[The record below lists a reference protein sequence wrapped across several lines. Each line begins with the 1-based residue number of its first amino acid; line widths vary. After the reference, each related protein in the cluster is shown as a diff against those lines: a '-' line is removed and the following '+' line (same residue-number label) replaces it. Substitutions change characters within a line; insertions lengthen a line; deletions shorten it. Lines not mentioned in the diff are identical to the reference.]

1 MAYFDRLKIK
11 RDDDKT
17 INPAEDES
25 ITLLRRIFQALKP
38 LGQITGGG
46 SNRLSVDVNSGTV
59 TVGNITG
66 GTLPTVTTVTTV
78 TTTTNLTN
86 LAPGAGTIG
95 PVTGGGFELMKAMSR
110 QAYNSGIR
118 ANIT

>member
-1 MAYFDRLKIK
+1 MAYFERFKLK
-11 RDDDKT
+11 RVDDTT

-38 LGQITGGG
+38 LGQITGAG
-46 SNRLSVDVNSGTV
+46 SNRLSVDINNI
-59 TVGNITG
+59 VGG
-66 GTLPTVTTVTTV
+66 SVGTVTTVTTV

-86 LAPGAGTIG
+86 LVPGAGTIG
-95 PVTGGGFELMKAMSR
+95 PVTGGGFELMKALSR

-118 ANIT
+118 SNIT

>member
-1 MAYFDRLKIK
+1 MAYFDRFKIK
-11 RDDDKT
+11 RADDTT

-38 LGQITGGG
+38 LGQITGAG
-46 SNRLSVDVNSGTV
+46 SNRLSVDVNNIVGGSVAIGSGTV
-59 TVGNITG
+59 TN
-66 GTLPTVTTVTTV
+66 VTNV
-78 TTTTNLTN
+78 
-86 LAPGAGTIG
+86 APGAGTIG
-95 PVTGGGFELMKAMSR
+95 PVNGGGFDLMKTLSR

>member
-1 MAYFDRLKIK
+1 MAYFDRFKLK

-38 LGQITGGG
+38 LGQITGSG
-46 SNRLSVDVNSGTV
+46 SNRLSIDVNNIVGGTV
-59 TVGNITG
+59 GTVS
-66 GTLPTVTTVTTV
+66 TVTTVTTV
-78 TTTTNLTN
+78 TTATNLTN

-95 PVTGGGFELMKAMSR
+95 PVTGGGFELMKALSR

>member
-1 MAYFDRLKIK
+1 MAYFERFKLK
-11 RDDDKT
+11 RVDDTT

-46 SNRLSVDVNSGTV
+46 SNRLSVDVATA
-59 TVGNITG
+59 T
-66 GTLPTVTTVTTV
+66 TVTTVTTV

-86 LAPGAGTIG
+86 LVPGAGTIG
-95 PVTGGGFELMKAMSR
+95 PVTGGGFELMKALSR

-118 ANIT
+118 SNIT